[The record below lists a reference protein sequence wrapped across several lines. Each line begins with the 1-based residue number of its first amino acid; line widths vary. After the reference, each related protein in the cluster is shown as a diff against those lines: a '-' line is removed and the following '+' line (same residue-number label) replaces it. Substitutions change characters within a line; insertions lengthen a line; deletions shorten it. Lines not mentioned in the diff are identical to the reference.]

1 MFPLNL
7 WDVSLLVAVIAIIL
21 LVSSEML
28 SSYYGKVNI
37 LIDKKKLK
45 SATLVVA
52 AVFLVTLAL
61 RTFQFCYR
69 SLFHF
74 NLLMG

>member
-61 RTFQFCYR
+61 RIIT
-69 SLFHF
+69 
-74 NLLMG
+74 LMIG

>member
-1 MFPLNL
+1 MMFPLNL

-45 SATLVVA
+45 SATIAVA
-52 AVFLVTLAL
+52 AAFLVTMAL
-61 RTFQFCYR
+61 RVIT
-69 SLFHF
+69 
-74 NLLMG
+74 LMIVQ

>member
-1 MFPLNL
+1 MMFPLNL

-61 RTFQFCYR
+61 RIIT
-69 SLFHF
+69 
-74 NLLMG
+74 LMIG

>member
-45 SATLVVA
+45 SATIAVA
-52 AVFLVTLAL
+52 AAFLVTMAL
-61 RTFQFCYR
+61 RVIT
-69 SLFHF
+69 
-74 NLLMG
+74 LMIVQ